1 MNLLLGICGVIT
13 VLSLIFAGYSVCA
26 RRNLQN
32 QVRTA
37 SENLKN
43 LLDHDTDEKVMV
55 FTDEPEMIALLT
67 ELNRLLDDRQKR
79 KAEYL
84 RTEQSSRR
92 MLANISH
99 DMKTPLTVILGYLEI
114 LRMDPVIMDNR
125 MLQKVEVKAGQLM
138 DLITGFFTLAK
149 IESGDMELENRKID
163 LCEVC
168 RRNLL
173 DFYEIL
179 IEKEFQVVPQ
189 IPEEPVFIYGDE
201 QALDRIL
208 FNLLSN
214 AVRYGGDGRYL
225 SLSLRSYENEV
236 EIKVTDKGK
245 GIEKQHLAHIF
256 ERLYTGDDSRSHQTE
271 GSGLG
276 LSIARTLC
284 DRLGGHIAVHS
295 VPDEETTFTVTL
307 PVIRI

>member
-245 GIEKQHLAHIF
+245 GIEKEHLAHIF

-284 DRLGGHIAVHS
+284 GRLGGHIAVHS